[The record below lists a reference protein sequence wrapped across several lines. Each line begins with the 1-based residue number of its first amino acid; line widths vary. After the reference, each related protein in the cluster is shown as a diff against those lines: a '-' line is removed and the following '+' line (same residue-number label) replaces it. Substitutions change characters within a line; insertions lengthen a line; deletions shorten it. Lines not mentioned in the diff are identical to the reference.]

1 MRYKYLTQSEQYYTI
16 KTSLYNNDEQ
26 VIINYPFQTPKEI
39 EIEMNSDLLMKIFP
53 TPYDID
59 YYKIKKGS

>member
-16 KTSLYNNDEQ
+16 KTNLYNNYEQ
-26 VIINYPFQTPKEI
+26 VIIDYPFQTPKEI
-39 EIEMNSDLLMKIFP
+39 AIEMNNDLFMKIFP